1 MVRWSGGQ
9 VARWSGD
16 QVRLPEVQEGWKLR
30 ELCCVVCD
38 PGLQLGRLDIED
50 LLCSIAFS
58 CTDPVILSDRWI
70 CTATTG
76 TIYPKEL
83 LSEVFS
89 RVFKSVTY

>member
-30 ELCCVVCD
+30 ELCCVVCY

-50 LLCSIAFS
+50 LLCSIA
-58 CTDPVILSDRWI
+58 
-70 CTATTG
+70 
-76 TIYPKEL
+76 
-83 LSEVFS
+83 
-89 RVFKSVTY
+89 